1 MKKSLSLLLALLLAA
16 AAPLT
21 VFAQEAELMHTYE
34 GIVTEI
40 FDGGFLMETTELGL
54 IQVNTDDSTVLD
66 GILTIEPLA
75 TGMYVIVDTN
85 GMMTRSLPPQVY
97 GTRVGCYT
105 LNGVAGEITEEG
117 VLLTGDPIFGE
128 VFVQMT
134 PTMATVFPGVPMLV
148 YYDGVITMSLPG
160 KVNARCVVVPE
171 LTGVVSEKDGA
182 GFTLTDEEGNTYRIL
197 TSDTL
202 LVGQLAANEE
212 EPLPGS
218 PEAEA
223 LAAEGSEVVM
233 DEAVAEEAPV
243 EGEVANEADEE
254 AAAPADTADES
265 VGAAETA
272 SDEAAVE
279 EAVEETVTEDETAVS
294 DEVISDEPAA
304 DPNLMQDVTIPTG
317 EEAAEPAVQWGDGDT
332 VTVYHQGPMEAE
344 AGSEVIAL
352 GMLVH
357 R

>member
-1 MKKSLSLLLALLLAA
+1 MKKMISLFTALLLAV

-21 VFAQEAELMHTYE
+21 VLAEDTEMMMTFE
-34 GIVTEI
+34 GLVTEI
-40 FDGGFLMETTELGL
+40 FDGGFLMEDKEMGL
-54 IQVNTDDSTVLD
+54 IQVNTDDKTVLD
-66 GILTIEPLA
+66 GILSIQPLEV
-75 TGMYVIVDTN
+75 GMYVLVDHT
-85 GMMTRSLPPQVY
+85 GMMTRSIPPQVY
-97 GTRVGCYT
+97 GMRVGCYT

-117 VLLTGDPIFGE
+117 VLLTDDPIFGE

-134 PTMATVFPGVPMLV
+134 PTMANVFPGVPMLV
-148 YYDGVITMSLPG
+148 YYDGVMTMSLPG
-160 KVNARCVVVPE
+160 KVNARYVVVPE
-171 LTGVVSEKDGA
+171 LTGVVSDKDGA
-182 GFTLTDEEGNTYRIL
+182 GFTLTDEDGNTYRVL
-197 TSDTL
+197 TSDAL
-202 LVGQLAANEE
+202 LVGQLAANED

-223 LAAEGSEVVM
+223 LALEGSEVVM

-243 EGEVANEADEE
+243 EDQVADEADEE

-272 SDEAAVE
+272 SDEAAAE
-279 EAVEETVTEDETAVS
+279 EAVEETVTEDETAIA
-294 DEVISDEPAA
+294 DETVSDEPAA

-317 EEAAEPAVQWGDGDT
+317 AEVPAIPEWGDGDT
-332 VTVYHQGPMEAE
+332 VTVYHQGPMDAE

>member
-34 GIVTEI
+34 GIVTDI

-233 DEAVAEEAPV
+233 DEAVTEEAPV
-243 EGEVANEADEE
+243 EGEVADEADEE
-254 AAAPADTADES
+254 AEES
-265 VGAAETA
+265 VA
-272 SDEAAVE
+272 SDEAAAEETVE
-279 EAVEETVTEDETAVS
+279 KTVTEDETAVS